1 MRVYILGDDI
11 FSLFITND
19 DIHPRIGGSYGD
31 WQDSGLFQK
40 RTYGNSISPNIGFRA
55 SGLGDGSVVWYGN
68 VTGETVTGRGGCLLH
83 GGMFAMET
91 DDNRITSTALHRG
104 FRASGLGDDTIHMS
118 VPSMDEYSQCIGSCG
133 AGYFFSIDTG
143 LFHKDLNWS
152 NNKIFEYTGFRAL
165 VMMSL
170 MQA

>member
-55 SGLGDGSVVWYGN
+55 SGIG
-68 VTGETVTGRGGCLLH
+68 
-83 GGMFAMET
+83 
-91 DDNRITSTALHRG
+91 
-104 FRASGLGDDTIHMS
+104 
-118 VPSMDEYSQCIGSCG
+118 VPSSQDRYVSSRTPSFD
-133 AGYFFSIDTG
+133 AKVLRSIQSKT
-143 LFHKDLNWS
+143 L
-152 NNKIFEYTGFRAL
+152 RR
-165 VMMSL
+165 
-170 MQA
+170 

>member
-11 FSLFITND
+11 FSLFITNND
-19 DIHPRIGGSYGD
+19 VHPRIGGSYGD

-91 DDNRITSTALHRG
+91 DDNRITSAALHRG
-104 FRASGLGDDTIHMS
+104 FRASFI
-118 VPSMDEYSQCIGSCG
+118 
-133 AGYFFSIDTG
+133 A
-143 LFHKDLNWS
+143 
-152 NNKIFEYTGFRAL
+152 
-165 VMMSL
+165 
-170 MQA
+170 